1 MSPWPPAL
9 ATLAAGSACLVVL
22 VLCTVRFPGSPRRTP
37 LQLLLV
43 SAALWCAVHGAAE
56 LGTGV
61 PAQVTHAVLL
71 TATTGAVTALWFVHR
86 GLLEATWAAPS
97 ARVGT
102 VWAGAQVAVLAI
114 ALEGQVMEEQV
125 QAGMA
130 RVSAWLSE
138 DTSHISWDRVL
149 LAVFFATLWARTR
162 AAARLAG
169 PRSGRPLGT
178 VTAVMAL
185 AALTAAASIPEPNA
199 LGGLDLLPSA
209 VALVALVAGDALVRT
224 GLHALTAPSLRD
236 TLDSLPGAVLVL
248 DPGLRVV
255 ALNRTAGALAAPTL
269 TDVRS
274 AQGVSDGW
282 VLHPALL
289 EALDTPETSLAVTVG
304 HRQLFVARSPIRD
317 RLGATVGTVLVAHD
331 AAALAAERATMLAE
345 SHRLEAERGRL
356 EAQNVSLLLELS
368 ATEAARTRSAED
380 SIRDAL
386 TGVHNR
392 RRLTPA
398 LEGALAEA
406 RRTGTGLA
414 VFVVDIDHF
423 KQVNDTHGH
432 PVGDRV
438 IQAIAAELVASG
450 HPTDHVVRYGGEE
463 FVVID
468 PGTSPLAAARRA
480 ESIRVALSRVSV
492 RLRQDVD
499 DTAILSVTVS
509 VGVACYP
516 RNGTSATELLAAADK
531 ALYAAKDS
539 GRNCVVAA

>member
-9 ATLAAGSACLVVL
+9 ATLAAGAACLVVL

-37 LQLLLV
+37 LLLLLV
-43 SAALWCAVHGAAE
+43 SAALLCAAHGAAE
-56 LGTGV
+56 LDAGV
-61 PAQVTHAVLL
+61 PAQVTHAVWL

-86 GLLEATWAAPS
+86 GLLEATWVVPT
-97 ARVGT
+97 ARVLT
-102 VWAGAQVAVLAI
+102 VWAGVQVTALAV
-114 ALEGQVMEEQV
+114 ALQGHVIEGQVQDGLA
-125 QAGMA
+125 QASTWLGED
-130 RVSAWLSE
+130 SA
-138 DTSHISWDRVL
+138 HISWDRVL
-149 LAVFFATLWARTR
+149 LAIFFASLAARTR
-162 AAARLAG
+162 AAARLAA
-169 PRSGRPLGT
+169 PLPGRPLGA
-178 VTAVMAL
+178 VAAVMAL
-185 AALTAAASIPEPNA
+185 AALTAAVSIPEPDA
-199 LGGLDLLPSA
+199 LGGLDLLPWA
-209 VALVALVAGDALVRT
+209 VALVALVVGDALVRT
-224 GLHALTAPSLRD
+224 GLHALTPPSLRD

-248 DPGLRVV
+248 DPDLRVV
-255 ALNRTAGALAAPTL
+255 ALNRTAGALAAPAL
-269 TDVRS
+269 ADVRS
-274 AQGVSDGW
+274 VLGASAGW

-289 EALDTPETSLAVTVG
+289 QFLDTPETSLAVAVG

-317 RLGATVGTVLVAHD
+317 RLGATVGTILVAHD
-331 AAALAAERATMLAE
+331 AAALAAERAALLAM
-345 SHRLEAERGRL
+345 SHRLEAERGQL

-438 IQAIAAELVASG
+438 LQAIAAELVASG

-463 FVVID
+463 FVVVD
-468 PGTSPLAAARRA
+468 PGTSLLAAVRRA

-499 DTAILSVTVS
+499 DTAVLSVTVS